1 MSSIE
6 KAIERMGQSPGHDPK
21 HSQNKRAAKGLSA
34 SDAGTAPDVVP
45 DAKSAVHGEV
55 ECRLDLKRL
64 AELGFITP
72 DTGRTQMAE
81 EFKLLKRPLLMN
93 AFGKGAVDI
102 EKGNLILV
110 SSALPGEG
118 KTYTSLNLAISM
130 AMEMDTT
137 VLLVDSDVIKPSMTK
152 LLGLEDRPGLI
163 DVLVDP
169 GISLSD
175 VIVSTDIPGLRVLPA
190 GSKHLQST
198 ELLASDQMLHI
209 SNELASR
216 YSDRVVLFDAPP
228 ILATSEAS
236 VLASHVGQILLVVE
250 AASTPQYSIKDAVSR
265 LDKNKVIG
273 TVLNK
278 SRRSFSEGYGGYY
291 GSYGG

>member
-6 KAIERMGQSPGHDPK
+6 KAVERMGQPPGHDAK
-21 HSQNKRAAKGLSA
+21 RTQNKAADKREPA
-34 SDAGTAPDVVP
+34 RDATSVSGVKA
-45 DAKSAVHGEV
+45 AAHGEV
-55 ECRLDLKRL
+55 GCRLNFQHL

-72 DTGRTQMAE
+72 DTGRTQMVE

-93 AFGKGAVDI
+93 AFGKGAVEI

-152 LLGLEDRPGLI
+152 LLSLEDRPGLI
-163 DVLVDP
+163 DVLIDP
-169 GISLSD
+169 EINLSD
-175 VIVSTDIPGLRVLPA
+175 VIVKTNIPGLRVLPA
-190 GSKHLQST
+190 GSRHLQST
-198 ELLASDQMLHI
+198 ELLASEQMLQI

-236 VLASHVGQILLVVE
+236 VLASHVGQILMVVE
-250 AASTPQYSIKDAVSR
+250 AASTPQYAIKDAVSR

-273 TVLNK
+273 LVLNK
-278 SRRSFSEGYGGYY
+278 SRRSFGEGYGGYY